1 MNMAL
6 TTTTSQ
12 WWEDGKDK
20 VDWSQIPYEVYMII
34 MAHHCKNEKDHW
46 GRISFKQPK
55 YIKSAIGVLSRGR
68 ETNYHH
74 QPIPRLRLFSCPK
87 YSSPLPSYS
96 RGHLCLTTDKEMKDP
111 RYIDFYKLIRERQLQ
126 IKTNPELGIYYKAR
140 YLKKDMV
147 EQLLRVCWLLK
158 DHDKA
163 PNYVR
168 PELYYSQRD
177 PETGEFISFGDDRLG
192 DWTMY
197 SNCPR
202 TNNYLDKYK
211 RYAIHPKHMKYQY
224 LFNEF
229 PKCELVYVTRLKDVW
244 TGETYFKLTY
254 NSYQGYLHIGRDK
267 NFETKKG
274 YCWRQTH
281 YKETFNILISK
292 PTKKQI
298 DKWCKGK
305 LHLYFSFTNSYS

>member
-1 MNMAL
+1 
-6 TTTTSQ
+6 
-12 WWEDGKDK
+12 
-20 VDWSQIPYEVYMII
+20 
-34 MAHHCKNEKDHW
+34 
-46 GRISFKQPK
+46 
-55 YIKSAIGVLSRGR
+55 
-68 ETNYHH
+68 
-74 QPIPRLRLFSCPK
+74 
-87 YSSPLPSYS
+87 
-96 RGHLCLTTDKEMKDP
+96 MKDP

-140 YLKKDMV
+140 NLKKEMV
-147 EQLLRVCWLLK
+147 EQLIRVCWLLK

-274 YCWRQTH
+274 YCWRQIH

-298 DKWCKGK
+298 DKLCKGN
-305 LHLYFSFTNSYS
+305 LHHYFSFTNSYS